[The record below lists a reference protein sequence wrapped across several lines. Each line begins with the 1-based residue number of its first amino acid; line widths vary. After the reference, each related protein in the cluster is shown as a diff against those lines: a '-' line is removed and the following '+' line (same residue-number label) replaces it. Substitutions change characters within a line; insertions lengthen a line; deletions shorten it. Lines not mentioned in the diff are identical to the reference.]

1 MRTGNHDLTIET
13 GQALTRML
21 DTVGWG
27 VFFIWV
33 GIAFLANAGWGVG
46 LLGTGLILLGAQGAR
61 SYFALTV
68 NRFGLLLGIF
78 FAAAGVFRLLDIQLD
93 KTPIPA
99 WAVPI
104 LFIVLGVAILVSL
117 WLHRPRD

>member
-1 MRTGNHDLTIET
+1 MRVSNSDLTIET
-13 GQALTRML
+13 GQVLTRML

-33 GIAFLANAGWGVG
+33 GMAFLANVSWGVT
-46 LLGTGLILLGAQGAR
+46 LLGIGIILLGAQGAR
-61 SYFALTV
+61 SYFSLTL
-68 NRFGLLLGIF
+68 N
-78 FAAAGVFRLLDIQLD
+78 QLD

-104 LFIVLGVAILVSL
+104 LFIVLGIAILVSL
-117 WLHRPRD
+117 WLHRPRE

>member
-1 MRTGNHDLTIET
+1 MRVSSRDLTIET
-13 GQALTRML
+13 GQVLTKML

-46 LLGTGLILLGAQGAR
+46 LLGTGIVALGAQGAR
-61 SYFALTV
+61 SYFSLTV
-68 NRFGLLLGIF
+68 NRFGLMLGVF
-78 FAAAGVFRLLDIQLD
+78 FAMAGIFRLLDIQLD
-93 KTPIPA
+93 KTQIPA
-99 WAVPI
+99 WALPI
-104 LFIVLGVAILVSL
+104 LLIVLGVAILASL

>member
-1 MRTGNHDLTIET
+1 MRVSNSDLTIET

-27 VFFIWV
+27 VFFIWI
-33 GIAFLANAGWGVG
+33 GIAFLANAGWGAS
-46 LLGTGLILLGAQGAR
+46 LLGVGVILLGAQGAR
-61 SYFALTV
+61 AYFSLTV
-68 NRFGLLLGIF
+68 NRFGLMLGIF
-78 FAAAGVFRLLDIQLD
+78 LVASGVFRLLDIQLD

>member
-1 MRTGNHDLTIET
+1 MRVSSSDLTIET
-13 GQALTRML
+13 GQVLTRML

-33 GIAFLANAGWGVG
+33 GIAFLANTGWGAG
-46 LLGTGLILLGAQGAR
+46 LLGTGIIMLGAQGAR
-61 SYFALTV
+61 AYFSLTV
-68 NRFGLLLGIF
+68 NRFALMLGIF

-93 KTPIPA
+93 KAPIPA

-104 LFIVLGVAILVSL
+104 LLIVLGVAILASL

>member
-1 MRTGNHDLTIET
+1 MRVNSRDLTIET
-13 GQALTRML
+13 GQALTKML

-27 VFFIWV
+27 LFFIWV

-46 LLGTGLILLGAQGAR
+46 LLGTGIILLGAQGAR
-61 SYFALTV
+61 AYFDLSV

-78 FAAAGVFRLLDIQLD
+78 FSATGILRLLDIQLD
-93 KTPIPA
+93 KTPIPG
-99 WAVPI
+99 WALPI
-104 LFIVLGVAILVSL
+104 LLIVLGVAILASL